1 MKSGMITLE
10 DAKKDQNKFRSD
22 MSEIKK
28 WNPKKIQISKEV
40 K

>member
-28 WNPKKIQISKEV
+28 IQISKEV

>member
-1 MKSGMITLE
+1 MITLE

-22 MSEIKK
+22 MNEI
-28 WNPKKIQISKEV
+28 KKIQISKEV